1 MNFPT
6 IRPRRLRSSKAIRDM
21 VAETNLTISDLVYPI
36 FVKEGISDRVPV
48 ESMPGIFQL
57 SLEDAK
63 SEARE
68 AYELGI
74 KAVILFGVPE
84 SKDEL
89 GSEAYSEEGIIA
101 RAIYEIKSAVPELV
115 VIADAC
121 LCEYTSHGHCG
132 ILDKNGN
139 VLNDPTLELL
149 KKEAYVYAKMGA
161 DIIAPSGMM
170 DGMVKA
176 IRSALDESGFYN
188 TAVMS
193 YSVKYSSSF
202 YGPFRDAAES
212 APAFGDR
219 KSYQMD
225 FRNANEAI
233 KEAQLDIEEGAD
245 YLMVKPALAYLDV
258 INLIKREFPYM
269 PLAAYNVS
277 GEYSMVKAAAQNGWI
292 DERAIVFEILTAIKR
307 AGADIII
314 TYFAKNIAKI
324 LGERYEKD
332 SCL

>member
-1 MNFPT
+1 MGFPT
-6 IRPRRLRSSKAIRDM
+6 IRPRRLRRNKTIRDM
-21 VAETNLTISDLVYPI
+21 VAETTLSIDDFVHPI
-36 FVKEGISDRVPV
+36 FVIEGKDIKNPIK
-48 ESMPGIFQL
+48 SMPGIYQL
-57 SLEDAK
+57 SLEHAFNEAK
-63 SEARE
+63 EAFD
-68 AYELGI
+68 LGI
-74 KAVILFGVPE
+74 KSIILFGIPE
-84 SKDEL
+84 KKDEM
-89 GSEAYSEEGIIA
+89 GSQAYAEGGIIA
-101 RAIYEIKSAVPELV
+101 RAIHEIKSNLPDLI

-132 ILDKNGN
+132 VLDKNGN

-176 IRSALDESGFYN
+176 IRESLDENGFEDV
-188 TAVMS
+188 AIMS
-193 YSVKYSSSF
+193 YSAKYSSNF

-233 KEAQLDIEEGAD
+233 KEMMLDIDEGAD
-245 YLMVKPALAYLDV
+245 FIMVKPALAYLDV
-258 INLIKREFPYM
+258 IRLAKEQFPYI

-277 GEYSMVKAAAQNGWI
+277 GEYSMVKVAGQMGWI
-292 DERAIVFEILTAIKR
+292 DEKAVMIEILTAIKR

-314 TYFAKNIAKI
+314 TYFAKDIAKI
-324 LGERYEKD
+324 LR
-332 SCL
+332 S

>member
-74 KAVILFGVPE
+74 KAVILFGIPE

-188 TAVMS
+188 TAIMS

-324 LGERYEKD
+324 LGGA
-332 SCL
+332 L

>member
-6 IRPRRLRSSKAIRDM
+6 VRPRRLRRNQIIRDM
-21 VAETNLTISDLVYPI
+21 VAETTLTINDFVYPI
-36 FVKEGISDRVPV
+36 FVIEGKDIKNPV
-48 ESMPGIFQL
+48 KSMPGIYQL
-57 SLEDAK
+57 SLEYAIEEAK
-63 SEARE
+63 EAFD
-68 AYELGI
+68 LGI
-74 KAVILFGVPE
+74 KSIILFGIPGK
-84 SKDEL
+84 KDEM
-89 GSEAYSEEGIIA
+89 GSEAYSEDGIIA
-101 RAIYEIKSAVPELV
+101 RAIHEIKSKLPDSI

-132 ILDKNGN
+132 VLDKNGN
-139 VLNDPTLELL
+139 VLNDKTLELL

-176 IRSALDESGFYN
+176 IRESLDKNGFEN
-188 TAVMS
+188 VAIMS
-193 YSVKYSSSF
+193 YSAKYSSNF

-233 KEAQLDIEEGAD
+233 KEMMLDIEEGAD
-245 YLMVKPALAYLDV
+245 FLMVKPALAYLDV
-258 INLIKREFPYM
+258 IRMAKDKFPYI

-277 GEYSMVKAAAQNGWI
+277 GEYSMVKAAGQMGWI
-292 DERAIVFEILTAIKR
+292 DEKAIMVEILTAIKR

-324 LGERYEKD
+324 LEG
-332 SCL
+332 

>member
-1 MNFPT
+1 MGFPT
-6 IRPRRLRSSKAIRDM
+6 IRPRRLRRNKTIRDM
-21 VAETNLTISDLVYPI
+21 VAETTLSIDDFVHPI
-36 FVKEGISDRVPV
+36 FVIEGKDIKNPIK
-48 ESMPGIFQL
+48 SMPGIYQL
-57 SLEDAK
+57 SLEHAFNEAK
-63 SEARE
+63 EAFD
-68 AYELGI
+68 LGI
-74 KAVILFGVPE
+74 KSIILFGIPE
-84 SKDEL
+84 KKDEM
-89 GSEAYSEEGIIA
+89 GSQAYAEGGIIA
-101 RAIYEIKSAVPELV
+101 RAIHEIKSNLPDLI

-132 ILDKNGN
+132 VLDKNGN

-176 IRSALDESGFYN
+176 IRESLDENGFEDV
-188 TAVMS
+188 AIMS
-193 YSVKYSSSF
+193 YSAKYSSNF

-233 KEAQLDIEEGAD
+233 KEMMLDIDEGAD
-245 YLMVKPALAYLDV
+245 FIMVKPALAYLDV
-258 INLIKREFPYM
+258 IRLAKEQFPYI

-277 GEYSMVKAAAQNGWI
+277 GEYSMIKAAGQMGWI
-292 DERAIVFEILTAIKR
+292 DEKAVMVEILTAIKR

-314 TYFAKNIAKI
+314 TYFAKDIAKI
-324 LGERYEKD
+324 LRG
-332 SCL
+332 

>member
-6 IRPRRLRSSKAIRDM
+6 VRPRRLRRNQTIRDM
-21 VAETNLTISDLVYPI
+21 VAETTLTINDFVYPI
-36 FVKEGISDRVPV
+36 FVIEGKDIKNPV
-48 ESMPGIFQL
+48 KSMPGIYQL
-57 SLEDAK
+57 SLEYAIEEAK
-63 SEARE
+63 EAFDS
-68 AYELGI
+68 GI
-74 KAVILFGVPE
+74 RSVILFGIPE
-84 SKDEL
+84 KKDEM
-89 GSEAYSEEGIIA
+89 GSEAYAEDGIIA
-101 RAIYEIKSAVPELV
+101 RAIHEIKSKLPDLI

-132 ILDKNGN
+132 VLDKNGN
-139 VLNDPTLELL
+139 VLNDKTLELL

-176 IRSALDESGFYN
+176 IRESLDENGFEN
-188 TAVMS
+188 VAIMS
-193 YSVKYSSSF
+193 YSAKYSSNF

-233 KEAQLDIEEGAD
+233 KEMMLDIEEGAD
-245 YLMVKPALAYLDV
+245 FLMVKPALAYLDV
-258 INLIKREFPYM
+258 IRMAKERFPYI

-277 GEYSMVKAAAQNGWI
+277 GEYSMVKAAGQMGWI
-292 DERAIVFEILTAIKR
+292 DEKAIMVEILTAIKR

-314 TYFAKNIAKI
+314 TYFAKDIAKI
-324 LGERYEKD
+324 LGG
-332 SCL
+332 